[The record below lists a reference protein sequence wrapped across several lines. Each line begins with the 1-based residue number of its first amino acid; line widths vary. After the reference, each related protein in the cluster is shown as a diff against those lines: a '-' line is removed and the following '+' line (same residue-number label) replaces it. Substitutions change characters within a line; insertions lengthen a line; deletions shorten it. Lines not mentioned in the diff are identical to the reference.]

1 MGFLGDLTKAATSG
15 LNGGVTGLLSGGIA
29 TLGSQLFGSN
39 NDQKKAFEYQK
50 QLQQMQNDW
59 QAQQNQKAMDF
70 QRQNWKEQFNMTN
83 EYNSPSASVQ
93 RLISAGLN
101 PAGALNNA
109 GNTSASVGG
118 MQGIANGSPVGSVG
132 APIASLSIDNRKA
145 ISEMIAS
152 MSGSARNTAEASRT
166 NMLANAELNNLIA
179 KTNNEEAQA
188 YFTQLQT
195 KLQGMFGGKKM
206 QSEINALVAQMANS
220 YADVQK
226 KLSEC
231 KTMQELQEVY
241 KSQVDVNWAT
251 AALNNAK
258 VHLSKKELSKMEI
271 ELKYYDAW
279 MRNELGLQRARIA
292 DSLASAHE
300 SNVRANSGMY
310 QNQAELT
317 SEQTKFQKMVNAVES
332 IRNDLV
338 TNKFGPAD
346 RDKYVNSL
354 RAELD
359 NIINS
364 ASISKEQ
371 KDYLY
376 WMKSKLHKDVSYY
389 EFNMVLDAMESAGQL
404 GMSYYNT
411 KMMSGAI
418 SRNNP
423 FQRRNTMSSLP

>member
-15 LNGGVTGLLSGGIA
+15 LTGGVTGLLSGGIA

-70 QRQNWKEQFNMTN
+70 QRKNWIDQFNMTN
-83 EYNSPSASVQ
+83 EYNSPSASVH

-118 MQGIANGSPVGSVG
+118 MQGIANGTPVGSLG

-152 MSGSARNTAEASRT
+152 MSGSARNTADASRT

-226 KLSEC
+226 KLAEC
-231 KTMQELQEVY
+231 KTMAELQEVY

-251 AALNNAK
+251 SALNNAK
-258 VHLSKKELSKMEI
+258 VHLSRKELSKMEI

-292 DSLASAHE
+292 DSLASA
-300 SNVRANSGMY
+300 NDANARASSGMY
-310 QNQAELT
+310 SAQTSLSKSQTVMQDMLNEIQQIKNDFVHNKYSPADSERYKNMLRKQCDMVINQANL
-317 SEQTKFQKMVNAVES
+317 SNAQRDQVEWA
-332 IRNDLV
+332 
-338 TNKFGPAD
+338 TNLLK
-346 RDKYVNSL
+346 KN
-354 RAELD
+354 
-359 NIINS
+359 
-364 ASISKEQ
+364 
-371 KDYLY
+371 
-376 WMKSKLHKDVSYY
+376 VSYY
-389 EFNMVLDAMESAGQL
+389 ELRLVTDVLESVGHMAVSAYGSNTIAGA
-404 GMSYYNT
+404 
-411 KMMSGAI
+411 MMSK
-418 SRNNP
+418 
-423 FQRRNTMSSLP
+423 

>member
-1 MGFLGDLTKAATSG
+1 MGFLGSLTNAVTNGLTGGVSG
-15 LNGGVTGLLSGGIA
+15 LLTGGIA
-29 TLGSQLFGSN
+29 SLGSHIFGSN
-39 NDQKKAFEYQK
+39 NDQKRAFEYQK

-70 QRQNWKEQFNMTN
+70 QRQNWKEQFNLTN

-145 ISEMIAS
+145 IADMIAS
-152 MSGSARNTAEASRT
+152 MSGSARNTADASRT

-231 KTMQELQEVY
+231 KTMEELQKVY
-241 KSQVDVNWAT
+241 KSQVDVNWST
-251 AALNNAK
+251 SALNNSK
-258 VHLSKKELSKMEI
+258 VHLNRKELSKMEI

-317 SEQTKFQKMVNAVES
+317 SEQTKYQKFVNTVES
-332 IRNDLV
+332 IRADLV

-346 RDKYVNSL
+346 RDKYINTL

-359 NIINS
+359 NIINT

-371 KDYLY
+371 KDYIY
-376 WMKSKLHKDVSYY
+376 WLKEKLHKDVSYY
-389 EFNMVLDAMESAGQL
+389 EFKIVLDAMESVGQL

-411 KMMSGAI
+411 NMMSSAI

-423 FQRRNTMSSLP
+423 FMRRNTMSSLP